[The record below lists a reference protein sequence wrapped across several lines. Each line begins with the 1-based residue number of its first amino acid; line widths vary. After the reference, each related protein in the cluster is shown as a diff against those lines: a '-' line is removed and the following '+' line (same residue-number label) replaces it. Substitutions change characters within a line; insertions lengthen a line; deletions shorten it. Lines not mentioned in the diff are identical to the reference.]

1 MNELES
7 EATELAPEDPEILD
21 EANALP
27 GVITVLGE
35 LGPGALITE
44 EGMSN
49 LFHRHP
55 TSVKRAVARGE
66 LPPPCRLFG
75 ANAWTARSVI
85 DHIEDRLAEAAKEVD
100 EIKQTLGRH
109 SP

>member
-1 MNELES
+1 MI
-7 EATELAPEDPEILD
+7 AF
-21 EANALP
+21 
-27 GVITVLGE
+27 LGE

-49 LFHRHP
+49 LFDRNP
-55 TSVKRAVARGE
+55 TSVKRAVERGE

-75 ANAWTARSVI
+75 SNAWTARSVI
-85 DHIEDRLAEAAKEVD
+85 DHIENRLAEAAKEVY
-100 EIKQTLGRH
+100 EIGQTLGNH

>member
-44 EGMSN
+44 EDM
-49 LFHRHP
+49 
-55 TSVKRAVARGE
+55 
-66 LPPPCRLFG
+66 
-75 ANAWTARSVI
+75 
-85 DHIEDRLAEAAKEVD
+85 
-100 EIKQTLGRH
+100 
-109 SP
+109 